1 MDTVNID
8 PGRYIKFRTKF
19 ADFTG
24 RSVYH
29 CHILFHED
37 HGMMGV
43 FAIVDEDGPGVGPDQ
58 VLPTQADGHS
68 H

>member
-1 MDTVNID
+1 
-8 PGRYIKFRTKF
+8 RTKF

-37 HGMMGV
+37 HGMMGI
-43 FAIVDEDGPGVGPDQ
+43 FDIVDEDGTGPGPDQ
-58 VLPTQADGHS
+58 LLPTDGLMHQ